1 MEERDFA
8 KEYGIRFRQIRMA
21 RGISQQKLADLMHVT
36 PQAVSKW
43 EKEGVTNVNTVQQL
57 SNVLGQDITADQ
69 IDQEGKIGEV
79 GREILNILIANQG
92 FVDYDDLAAGL
103 YGMSSERVSNE
114 IFKLERIGAV
124 VREQYT
130 DYLDQERD
138 SVIITAKGLI
148 AYKNCKEFPD
158 MAGIKSAETM
168 EMRLGEQCPSLQEM
182 IDRDKV
188 GRILWKLPY
197 CGPYMLDYIFHLKK
211 HFLTD
216 FPGLDR
222 TMVPVTTVYEILGES
237 CFVQNL
243 RKKILAAGS
252 ITRCKV
258 FFMKRFVAFC
268 LITTLLALSGCVN
281 KNDDNVSVIGGADGP
296 TSIYLNASDDTGNN
310 FTQIDQETAKL
321 MMELDD
327 GHVIVDVRREDEFA
341 EGHIPEAILIPNE
354 SIGTEQPAEL
364 PDLEQIILVYC
375 RSGRRS
381 KEASQ
386 KLADIGYTNVYEF
399 GGIIDWTGE
408 IVTDEAA
415 EKTEEV
421 VSMKLKI
428 DSIEVPV
435 TWEDNDSVDA
445 LKNLSPLTVE
455 MSMYGGFEQVGSI
468 GKSIAKDDKQTTT
481 DYGDIVLYSG
491 NQIVIFYGS
500 NSWAYTRLGHID
512 MSQEELTELL
522 GAKDVTVMVE

>member
-1 MEERDFA
+1 
-8 KEYGIRFRQIRMA
+8 
-21 RGISQQKLADLMHVT
+21 
-36 PQAVSKW
+36 
-43 EKEGVTNVNTVQQL
+43 
-57 SNVLGQDITADQ
+57 
-69 IDQEGKIGEV
+69 
-79 GREILNILIANQG
+79 
-92 FVDYDDLAAGL
+92 
-103 YGMSSERVSNE
+103 
-114 IFKLERIGAV
+114 
-124 VREQYT
+124 
-130 DYLDQERD
+130 
-138 SVIITAKGLI
+138 
-148 AYKNCKEFPD
+148 
-158 MAGIKSAETM
+158 
-168 EMRLGEQCPSLQEM
+168 
-182 IDRDKV
+182 
-188 GRILWKLPY
+188 
-197 CGPYMLDYIFHLKK
+197 
-211 HFLTD
+211 
-216 FPGLDR
+216 
-222 TMVPVTTVYEILGES
+222 
-237 CFVQNL
+237 
-243 RKKILAAGS
+243 
-252 ITRCKV
+252 
-258 FFMKRFVAFC
+258 MKRFVAFC
-268 LITTLLALSGCVN
+268 LIITWLALSGCVN
-281 KNDDNVSVIGGADGP
+281 KNDDNVSVIGGANGP

-354 SIGTEQPAEL
+354 SIGTEQPTEL

-468 GKSIAKDDKQTTT
+468 GKSIVKDDKQTTT

-522 GAKDVTVMVE
+522 GSKDVTVTLE